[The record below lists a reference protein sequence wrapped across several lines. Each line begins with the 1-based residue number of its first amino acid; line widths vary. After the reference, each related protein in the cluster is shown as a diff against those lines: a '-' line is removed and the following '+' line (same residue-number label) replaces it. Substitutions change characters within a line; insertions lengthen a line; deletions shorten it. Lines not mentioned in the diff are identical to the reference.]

1 MITTLAAA
9 APIDMVQS
17 ALTGLQGDVNTII
30 PVALGIGV
38 SVFGARKLW
47 SIAKRFVN

>member
-1 MITTLAAA
+1 MMTLFAATTAMDA
-9 APIDMVQS
+9 VQS